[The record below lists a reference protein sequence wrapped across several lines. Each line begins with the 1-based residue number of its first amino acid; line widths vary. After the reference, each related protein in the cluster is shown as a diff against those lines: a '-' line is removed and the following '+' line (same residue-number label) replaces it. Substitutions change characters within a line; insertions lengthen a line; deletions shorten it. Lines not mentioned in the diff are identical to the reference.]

1 LVLPGNQPWRGKRIV
16 LGRKAVVACGMI
28 FVVFVVLVAGM
39 INHRKRQAAMQQSQ
53 VELLK
58 TKNGADAESSAAS
71 VLGSPDPES
80 DLRGKLAPAF
90 TLVDLS
96 GKKVSLADYKGK
108 PVVIDFWATYCAPCK
123 LEMPWFEEFT
133 SKYKDKGLV
142 VLGIDQDDDAISK
155 DSIAAAAKRTG
166 VTYPILLQDKKIAHT
181 YKLGD
186 YLPQTFFVDKN
197 GTVVDEV
204 IGGRAKDEIEADVKK
219 IAGAE

>member
-1 LVLPGNQPWRGKRIV
+1 MFVL
-16 LGRKAVVACGMI
+16 LAMLA
-28 FVVFVVLVAGM
+28 AGV
-39 INHRKRQAAMQQSQ
+39 INHRRRQAAMQQSQ

-58 TKNGADAESSAAS
+58 TRNGMDAASSAMTA
-71 VLGSPDPES
+71 LGSPDPES
-80 DLRGKLAPAF
+80 DLRGKPAPAF

-133 SKYKDKGLV
+133 AKYKSQGLV
-142 VLGIDQDDDAISK
+142 VLGIDQDDAVSKDAI
-155 DSIAAAAKRTG
+155 AQAAKRTG
-166 VTYPILLQDKKIAHT
+166 VTYPILMPDKTISGN

-197 GTVVDEV
+197 GMIVEEV

-219 IAGAE
+219 ISE